1 MTQVDT
7 NVLFWHSISN
17 KDRTILVSNGKHF
30 ILPEYTLHIHR
41 FVMLS
46 HVTFLRVFNFNVL
59 VSLVGQG

>member
-1 MTQVDT
+1 
-7 NVLFWHSISN
+7 
-17 KDRTILVSNGKHF
+17 VSNGKHF